1 MITLDITPKEAKL
14 FLDLLS
20 RASEDMGNAGCND
33 YDIEQAAE
41 MTPEHRSRFV
51 QKMQQA
57 LPRDE
62 IDDSRIQPDW
72 LVLSYF
78 DKLIRTSAALAD
90 D

>member
-14 FLDLLS
+14 FLDLLG
-20 RASEDMGNAGCND
+20 RASDAMGNNGCND
-33 YDIEQAAE
+33 YDIELTAE
-41 MTPEHRSRFV
+41 MTPEQRTRLN

-57 LPRDE
+57 FPGDE
-62 IDDSRIQPDW
+62 IEDHRIQPDW
-72 LVLSYF
+72 LLLNYF